1 MKKKLLYSIS
11 ILALT
16 FSTIYGAT
24 VEGSGDGYKGEIK
37 VKVTYEGNKITN
49 IEVVEHE
56 ESNFTKKAM
65 KKIIQEI
72 ISKQSTDVD
81 IVSGATYTSEGLKEA
96 VNSAITTAGITL
108 EKQ

>member
-11 ILALT
+11 ILAFA
-16 FSTIYGAT
+16 FSTVYGAT

-37 VKVTYEGNKITN
+37 VKVTYKGNKITN
-49 IEVVEHE
+49 IEVIEHE

-81 IVSGATYTSEGLKEA
+81 VVSGATYTSEGLKEA
-96 VNSAITTAGITL
+96 VNEAIATAGITL
-108 EKQ
+108 EK

>member
-11 ILALT
+11 ILAFA
-16 FSTIYGAT
+16 FSTVYGAT
-24 VEGSGDGYKGEIK
+24 VEGSGDGYKGKIK
-37 VKVTYEGNKITN
+37 VI
-49 IEVVEHE
+49 EHE

-81 IVSGATYTSEGLKEA
+81 VVSGATYTSEGLKEV
-96 VNSAITTAGITL
+96 VNKAIAAAGITL
-108 EKQ
+108 EK